1 MHLSDEDCWS
11 IFAKHAFRTS
21 NPAEH
26 PTLKRMGEKIVK
38 KCKGL
43 PLATKVLGGLL
54 HPEVEA
60 EEWNRILNS
69 KIWELSTDKS
79 SIRRALML
87 SYYHLP
93 PHLKQCFSYC
103 SIFPKGNEF
112 EKEKLVLMWMAEG
125 FLQH

>member
-1 MHLSDEDCWS
+1 MTTRNQSVASMMRAVAIYRLLHLSDEDCWS
-11 IFAKHAFRTS
+11 LFAKHAFRNS
-21 NPAEH
+21 NPEEH
-26 PTLKRMGEKIVK
+26 PTLKRIGEKIVK

-69 KIWELSTDKS
+69 KIWELYTDES
-79 SIRRALML
+79 SILRALML

-93 PHLKQCFSYC
+93 PHLKQCFS
-103 SIFPKGNEF
+103 
-112 EKEKLVLMWMAEG
+112 
-125 FLQH
+125 